1 MYIPTLLFTVSAL
14 EYCWSLHV
22 CTSID
27 DDSRTEW
34 ERQRER
40 EEFARTARVVQPL
53 GSSLTSRF
61 TRSQEEASTKEP
73 AEEEV
78 SSLCSSVLNCLF
90 NFHIL
95 WSRIVTAA
103 CDGAHSRCLMQ
114 CKRLGLTCL
123 ASWRGRWK
131 SGTHTG
137 FSVRGSMSPILI
149 LGKQLLTHLT

>member
-1 MYIPTLLFTVSAL
+1 MPNFSLVSVTPWLYAYTYFAIHC
-14 EYCWSLHV
+14 ECISIADHCACF

-90 NFHIL
+90 TSISCGHVL
-95 WSRIVTAA
+95 SLLHMMVLTA
-103 CDGAHSRCLMQ
+103 G
-114 CKRLGLTCL
+114 
-123 ASWRGRWK
+123 
-131 SGTHTG
+131 
-137 FSVRGSMSPILI
+137 V
-149 LGKQLLTHLT
+149 